1 MREKK
6 PGQPLPKFRQLLRL
20 KRNFILLLLPISFF
34 LLRFAMESSYFT
46 EKVLIKF
53 FYRPW
58 SLCLS
63 TLTGVLPFSLTEI
76 ILVLGPVLL
85 TIFLI
90 RFLIHSIKR
99 REDRYIVIGKGI
111 INIFCG
117 ISIALTLYILGC
129 GINYYR
135 YPFSYYSGLTILESS
150 EDELYELCV
159 SLALRANELRDTI
172 SSVDDRGVYVST
184 MSTKEL
190 MQETKRAYQKIAED
204 YPILA
209 GRYPAAKPMIFS
221 RGMSKMELTGIF
233 IPFIME
239 ANVNVDI
246 PDYSI
251 ASTACHELAH
261 LRGFMREDEANY
273 IAYLVCTASD
283 KTELKYSGVMQ
294 ALIIAG
300 NALYDKNKE
309 LYMEVR
315 TLYNEGVYADL
326 ADNSAYWS
334 EFENTA
340 VSNAV
345 AAINDTYLKV
355 NNQEDG
361 VQSYG
366 RMVDLLLAEYRE
378 LKK

>member
-1 MREKK
+1 MREKS
-6 PGQPLPKFRQLLRL
+6 PNQQLPKYRQLLRL
-20 KRNFILLLLPISFF
+20 KRNFFLLLLPISFF
-34 LLRFAMESSYFT
+34 ILSIAKQSSYFT
-46 EKVLIKF
+46 EEVLVR
-53 FYRPW
+53 YVYHPW
-58 SLCLS
+58 SILLS
-63 TLTGVLPFSLTEI
+63 TLTGILPFSLAELI
-76 ILVLGPVLL
+76 IIIGPLLL
-85 TIFLI
+85 TVLLI
-90 RFLIHSIKR
+90 RFLIHSIKA
-99 REDRYIVIGKGI
+99 RENRYIVIGKGI

-117 ISIALTLYILGC
+117 ISIILALYIFGC

-135 YPFSYYSGLTILESS
+135 YPFSYYSGLTVLEST

-159 SLALRANELRDTI
+159 SLALRANDLRDSI
-172 SSVDDRGVYVST
+172 SSVDDEGIYVSS

-190 MQETKRAYQKIAED
+190 MQESKRAYQKITKE

-209 GRYPAAKPMIFS
+209 GRYPAAKPIILS
-221 RGMSKMELTGIF
+221 RVMSRMELTGIF
-233 IPFIME
+233 IPFTME

-251 ASTACHELAH
+251 ASTVGHELAH

-283 KTELKYSGVMQ
+283 NVELNYSGVML

-309 LYMEVR
+309 RYFEVR
-315 TLYNEGVYADL
+315 ELYEEGVLADL
-326 ADNSAYWS
+326 ADNSAYWK
-334 EFENTA
+334 EFENTI
-340 VSNAV
+340 VSKTV
-345 AAINDTYLKV
+345 TMINDTYLKA

-378 LKK
+378 NKK